1 MERLSAARGL
11 IESISRFMPEVARPT
26 RKIGLAEKLV
36 WTALAMLIYLIM
48 GEVYLYGVPRGQVT
62 EQIFILHVVFA
73 QKTGTLTTLGI
84 GPIVTAGILLQLLVG
99 AEIIKL
105 DLKKPEDR
113 ALFTSASKI
122 LSLVVAA
129 IQALAFSVS
138 GMFGTITTVQAALI
152 FIQLM
157 IATFVIMMLDEL
169 IQRGWGLGSGI
180 SLFIAVGVAQ
190 DIMIK
195 LFSPMIVS
203 PDGLYQGVILATFQ
217 SLLSGGG
224 ISPVIM
230 RTHNMPDLVGFM
242 TTIILILVVIYLN
255 AVEVDIPISYA
266 KFSGFRAKYPVK
278 LLYVSVIPVIFA
290 SMIFGNV
297 YYLASILWNTYNQD
311 GNNVFLNLLGTFKK
325 TEGGQI
331 VPTGGLAYYVT
342 SPGSIEGLLK
352 DPIRGIAYAGLLIA
366 LCLLFAKFWVNIGG
380 LSPSKVAEQLVS
392 AGMQVPGF
400 RRAPEVIEKII
411 GKYISTVTV
420 LGAILVGLIAGVA
433 DYTNTF
439 GTGTGLLLLIGI
451 MYQYY
456 QLLVRERLTEMY
468 PALGKI
474 LGET

>member
-1 MERLSAARGL
+1 
-11 IESISRFMPEVARPT
+11 MPEVAKPT
-26 RKIGLAEKLV
+26 RRVSLAEKLV
-36 WTALAMLIYLIM
+36 WTTLAMLIYLIM
-48 GEVYLYGVPRGQVT
+48 GEVYLYGVPRTQIT
-62 EQIFILHVVFA
+62 EHIFILHVVFA

-105 DLKKPEDR
+105 NLTKPEDR
-113 ALFTSASKI
+113 ALFTSLSKI

-129 IQALAFSVS
+129 IQALAFSMG
-138 GMFGTITTVQAALI
+138 GMFGTITAVQVALI

-190 DIMIK
+190 DIMIR

-217 SLLSGGG
+217 SLISGQG
-224 ISPVIM
+224 ISPVII
-230 RTHNMPDLVGFM
+230 RTHNMPDLIGLM
-242 TTIILILVVIYLN
+242 TTVILILTLIYLN
-255 AVEVDIPISYA
+255 AVEVEIPISYA
-266 KFSGFRAKYPVK
+266 KLSGFRAKYPVK

-297 YYLASILWNTYNQD
+297 YYLASMPWNSYNQD
-311 GNNVFLNLLGTFKK
+311 GKNVFLNLLGTFEK

-331 VPTGGLAYYVT
+331 VPTGGLAYYMT
-342 SPGSIEGLLK
+342 TPGSIEGLSK
-352 DPIRGIAYAGLLIA
+352 DPVRGIVYAGLLVT

-380 LSPSKVAEQLVS
+380 LSPSKVAEQLVK
-392 AGMQVPGF
+392 AGMQIPGF
-400 RRAPEVIEKII
+400 RRSPEVIEKII
-411 GKYISTVTV
+411 GKYISTVTI
-420 LGAILVGLIAGVA
+420 LGAILVGLIASVA
-433 DYTNTF
+433 DYTHTF
-439 GTGTGLLLLIGI
+439 GTGTGLLLLVGI
-451 MYQYY
+451 IYQYY

-468 PALGKI
+468 PALGRL
-474 LGET
+474 LGES

>member
-1 MERLSAARGL
+1 LSAARRL
-11 IESISRFMPEVARPT
+11 IENISRLMPEVAKPKR
-26 RKIGLAEKLV
+26 RVGLAEKLV

-48 GEVYLYGVPRGQVT
+48 GEVYLYGIPRTQVT
-62 EQIFILHVVFA
+62 ESIFILHVVFA

-105 DLKKPEDR
+105 DLTKPEDR

-129 IQALAFSVS
+129 IQALAFSI
-138 GMFGTITTVQAALI
+138 GGIFGTITTAQAILI
-152 FIQLM
+152 FIQL
-157 IATFVIMMLDEL
+157 IVATFIIMMLDEL

-180 SLFIAVGVAQ
+180 SLFIATGVAQ

-203 PDGLYQGVILATFQ
+203 SDGLYQGVILATFQ
-217 SLLSGGG
+217 SIFSGRGL
-224 ISPVIM
+224 SPVIM
-230 RTHNMPDLVGFM
+230 RAQNMPDLIGLL
-242 TTIILILVVIYLN
+242 TTIVIILVIIYLN
-255 AVEVDIPISYA
+255 AVEVEIPLSYA
-266 KFSGFRAKYPVK
+266 KFSGFKAKYPVK

-297 YYLASILWNTYNQD
+297 YYLSSILWNSYNQD
-311 GNNVFLNLLGTFKK
+311 GNNVFLNLLGTFKR
-325 TEGGQI
+325 TESGRI
-331 VPTGGLAYYVT
+331 VPTGGLAYYMT
-342 SPGSIEGLLK
+342 SPGSIEGLLQ
-352 DPIRGIAYAGLLIA
+352 DPVKGIVYAGLLIGF
-366 LCLLFAKFWVNIGG
+366 CVLFAKFWVNIGG
-380 LSPSKVAEQLVS
+380 LSPSKVAKQLVS

-400 RRAPEVIEKII
+400 RRSPEVIEKII
-411 GKYISTVTV
+411 GKYISTVTI

-433 DYTNTF
+433 DYTNAF
-439 GTGTGLLLLIGI
+439 GTGSGLLLLIGI

-456 QLLVRERLTEMY
+456 QILVRERVAEMY
-468 PALGKI
+468 PALGRL

>member
-1 MERLSAARGL
+1 MSTARKF
-11 IESISRFMPEVARPT
+11 IESISRFMPEVAKPT
-26 RKIGLAEKLV
+26 RRVSLAEKLV
-36 WTALAMLIYLIM
+36 WTTLAMLIYLIM
-48 GEVYLYGVPRGQVT
+48 GEVYLYGVPRTQIT
-62 EQIFILHVVFA
+62 EHIFILHVVFA

-105 DLKKPEDR
+105 NLTKPEDR
-113 ALFTSASKI
+113 ALFTSLSKI

-129 IQALAFSVS
+129 IQALAFSMG
-138 GMFGTITTVQAALI
+138 GMFGTITAVQVALI

-190 DIMIK
+190 DIMIR

-217 SLLSGGG
+217 SLISGQG
-224 ISPVIM
+224 ISPVII
-230 RTHNMPDLVGFM
+230 RTHNMPDLIGLM
-242 TTIILILVVIYLN
+242 TTVILILTLIYLN
-255 AVEVDIPISYA
+255 AVEVEIPISYA

-297 YYLASILWNTYNQD
+297 YYLASMLWNSYNQD
-311 GNNVFLNLLGTFKK
+311 GKNVFLNLLGTFEK

-331 VPTGGLAYYVT
+331 VPTGGLAYYMT
-342 SPGSIEGLLK
+342 TPGSIEGLSK
-352 DPIRGIAYAGLLIA
+352 DPVRGIVYAGLLVT

-380 LSPSKVAEQLVS
+380 LSPSKVAEQLLK
-392 AGMQVPGF
+392 AGMQIPGF
-400 RRAPEVIEKII
+400 RRSPEVIEKII
-411 GKYISTVTV
+411 GKYISTVTI
-420 LGAILVGLIAGVA
+420 LGAIIVGLIASVA
-433 DYTNTF
+433 DYTHTF

-451 MYQYY
+451 IYQYY

-468 PALGKI
+468 PALGRL
-474 LGET
+474 LGES

>member
-1 MERLSAARGL
+1 MSAARKL
-11 IESISRFMPEVARPT
+11 VENISRLMPEVARPK
-26 RKIGLAEKLV
+26 RRVSLAEKLV
-36 WTALAMLIYLIM
+36 WTALVMLIYLIM
-48 GEVYLYGVPRGQVT
+48 GEVYLYGVPRTQVT
-62 EQIFILHVVFA
+62 EHFFILHVVFA

-105 DLKKPEDR
+105 DLTKPEDR
-113 ALFTSASKI
+113 ALFTSASKV
-122 LSLVVAA
+122 LSIVVAA
-129 IQALAFSVS
+129 IQALAFSMS
-138 GMFGTITTVQAALI
+138 GMFGTLTAVQVALI

-190 DIMIK
+190 DIMIR

-203 PDGLYQGVILATFQ
+203 PDGLYQGVILAMFQ
-217 SLLSGGG
+217 SLLSGQGL
-224 ISPVIM
+224 SPVLV
-230 RTHNMPDLVGFM
+230 RSHNMPDLIGLL
-242 TTIILILVVIYLN
+242 TTIALILALIYLN
-255 AVEVDIPISYA
+255 AVEVEIPISYA

-297 YYLASILWNTYNQD
+297 YYLASMLWNSYNQD
-311 GNNVFLNLLGTFKK
+311 GKNVFLNFLGTFER
-325 TEGGQI
+325 TEAGQI
-331 VPTGGLAYYVT
+331 VPTGGLAYYMT

-352 DPIRGIAYAGLLIA
+352 DPTRGAVYAGLLIVF
-366 LCLLFAKFWVNIGG
+366 CLLFAKFWVNIGG
-380 LSPSKVAEQLVS
+380 LSPSKIAKQLVS

-400 RRAPEVIEKII
+400 RRTPEVIEKII
-411 GKYISTVTV
+411 GKYISTVTI

-439 GTGTGLLLLIGI
+439 GTGTGILLLIGI
-451 MYQYY
+451 VYQYY

-468 PALGKI
+468 PALGRL
-474 LGET
+474 LGEA